1 MEPFGEI
8 ARRAGRHYMNV
19 LGSGSASSR
28 RTIVTALFAAM
39 VGVAVT
45 AQAQQAPA
53 PAPAPA
59 PAAPAAQEAAPP
71 DPFKFT
77 TDAALVLW
85 TVKADKTADFESVWA
100 ELLAKAAASDK
111 PDVKAVAETLKMFK
125 ADLPASPQGVTYVF
139 SMDPAK
145 APTYSPTV
153 LMYSS
158 GLYERPQ
165 AEELYK
171 KLADTIANINPVP
184 LKKVQ

>member
-1 MEPFGEI
+1 
-8 ARRAGRHYMNV
+8 MNV

-28 RTIVTALFAAM
+28 RLIVTTLFAAM
-39 VGVAVT
+39 IGVTAT

-53 PAPAPA
+53 PAPA
-59 PAAPAAQEAAPP
+59 APAAQAEPA

-77 TDAALVLW
+77 SDAALVLW
-85 TVKADKTADFESVWA
+85 TVKADKTADFESVWS
-100 ELLAKAAASDK
+100 ELLKKAAASDK

-158 GLYERPQ
+158 GLYER
-165 AEELYK
+165 AEAETLYK
-171 KLADTIANINPVP
+171 KLADTIAGINPVP